1 MIIANPVEVNTP
13 TVAGQAAA
21 SASAPV
27 NAGTVLL
34 TDSDDRCTPPAS
46 THRQIRTCPPRAK
59 GFLNRRFEWFSLVT
73 FFLQKKKVT
82 RAGARN
88 APSRARRQCPPIPRR
103 RQPPPTHCGASRRN
117 GRDLIIAT
125 RPAHQPLPSLLSAA
139 AAQEVQAIPRTD
151 NVPRCTNS
159 ARSAPP
165 ILHNPQRVKGP
176 LDRRSKRLSFPH
188 FFLRRK
194 KCGRRRPPPRQG
206 KANSPPGRRNPPRAK
221 GSLNRRSK
229 WFSLVTFF

>member
-1 MIIANPVEVNTP
+1 MPDGHTYLCRRKAAKARFDKRHPVEANTP
-13 TVAGQAAA
+13 TVAGQAVAE
-21 SASAPV
+21 ASAPV

-59 GFLNRRFEWFSLVT
+59 GS
-73 FFLQKKKVT
+73 
-82 RAGARN
+82 
-88 APSRARRQCPPIPRR
+88 
-103 RQPPPTHCGASRRN
+103 
-117 GRDLIIAT
+117 
-125 RPAHQPLPSLLSAA
+125 
-139 AAQEVQAIPRTD
+139 
-151 NVPRCTNS
+151 
-159 ARSAPP
+159 
-165 ILHNPQRVKGP
+165 

-206 KANSPPGRRNPPRAK
+206 KANSPPRRRNPPRAK

-229 WFSLVTFF
+229 RLSFPHFFLRRKKCGRRRPPPRQGETDAPPGRRNPPRAKGSLDRRSKWFSLVTFFLQKKKVTRAGARNAPACARRRNTCLSPRQGSLET